1 MHEHL
6 TNQEQIA
13 KGLQDKDY
21 FKGVIRINPKFRHR
35 AYVSVEGFP
44 NDVLI
49 EAGIGTAV
57 PCSICVGASN
67 ARLPSIANDTFGGW
81 ERVCEAIGE

>member
-6 TNQEQIA
+6 TNQEQIT
-13 KGLQDKDY
+13 KGLESGDY
-21 FKGVIRINPKFRHR
+21 FKGVVKINPKFKHR

-49 EAGIGTAV
+49 EGDDNINRAMDGDEVVI
-57 PCSICVGASN
+57 S
-67 ARLPSIANDTFGGW
+67 L
-81 ERVCEAIGE
+81 E

>member
-13 KGLQDKDY
+13 KGLQDKHY

-49 EAGIGTAV
+49 EGDDNINRAMDGDEVVI
-57 PCSICVGASN
+57 S
-67 ARLPSIANDTFGGW
+67 L
-81 ERVCEAIGE
+81 E

>member
-6 TNQEQIA
+6 TNQEQIT
-13 KGLQDKDY
+13 KGLEGGDY
-21 FKGVIRINPKFRHR
+21 FKGIIRINPKFRHR

-49 EAGIGTAV
+49 DGDDNINRAMDGDEVVI
-57 PCSICVGASN
+57 S
-67 ARLPSIANDTFGGW
+67 L
-81 ERVCEAIGE
+81 E

>member
-1 MHEHL
+1 LE
-6 TNQEQIA
+6 
-13 KGLQDKDY
+13 DKHY

-49 EAGIGTAV
+49 EGDDNINRAMDGDEVVI
-57 PCSICVGASN
+57 S
-67 ARLPSIANDTFGGW
+67 L
-81 ERVCEAIGE
+81 E

>member
-1 MHEHL
+1 MVEHV

-13 KGLQDKDY
+13 EGLESGDY

-35 AYVSVEGFP
+35 AYVSIEGFP

-49 EAGIGTAV
+49 EGDENINRAMDGDEVII
-57 PCSICVGASN
+57 S
-67 ARLPSIANDTFGGW
+67 L
-81 ERVCEAIGE
+81 E